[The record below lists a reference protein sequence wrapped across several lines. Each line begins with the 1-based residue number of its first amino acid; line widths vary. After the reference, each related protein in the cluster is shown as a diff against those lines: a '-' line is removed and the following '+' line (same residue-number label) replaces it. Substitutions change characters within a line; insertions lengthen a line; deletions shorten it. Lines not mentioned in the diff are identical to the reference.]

1 MCPFD
6 QNLNLR
12 KRILKNSEFLIHI
25 SGTTMKASTI
35 GTVEHGTAGCARA
48 EASHC
53 RGQPLLPSASL
64 PNPRSRD
71 SG

>member
-1 MCPFD
+1 MSHVSFRPKFE
-6 QNLNLR
+6 LR

-48 EASHC
+48 EASLC
-53 RGQPLLPSASL
+53 P
-64 PNPRSRD
+64 
-71 SG
+71 